1 MLIMFKEDDYNIK
14 VVDNSNFLD
23 CGRIYFDTRM
33 DQFVMSFNEVGGN
46 SRALL
51 DTVDLLN
58 WVTDNPDIIKRK

>member
-1 MLIMFKEDDYNIK
+1 MFKETDYKIK

-33 DQFVMSFNEVGGN
+33 DEFVMSFNDVAGN
-46 SRALL
+46 SSALL

-58 WVTDNPDIIKRK
+58 WVTDNPNIIKSK